1 MTNEL
6 TKDIALADGKACYD
20 AYCKRI
26 LANKSILTWI
36 LKFTVSEFAEMT
48 FSQIRNCIDG
58 DPEISSERIEPGYTN
73 SRITGEMNE
82 DKIPDE
88 GAVFFDIRFSVRIGE
103 IHRQI
108 KLIINIEAQ
117 KDFYPGYDIVTRGIF
132 YGSRLISSQLGTE
145 FSYSHYDDIKKVYS
159 IWICMN
165 APATIG
171 NAISKYSIK
180 KTDYVSGIPDR
191 VKGYDKLSVII
202 ICLNETSENQSQL
215 TAMLN
220 TLLSS
225 RLPVKEKIQNLENKF
240 QIKVNND
247 LGKELNQMCNLSDLV
262 EERGMEKGK
271 SLMIITMIQKKC
283 QKNKTLE
290 ETAAEL
296 EENAD
301 EIRDIYRLVRKY
313 PEESSESIFRR
324 WRGEN

>member
-103 IHRQI
+103 IRRQI

-165 APATIG
+165 APAAIG

-313 PEESSESIFRR
+313 PGESSESILRR

>member
-26 LANKSILTWI
+26 LANKPILTWI

-103 IHRQI
+103 IRRQI

-145 FSYSHYDDIKKVYS
+145 FSCSHYDDIKKVYS

-165 APATIG
+165 APAAIG

-301 EIRDIYRLVRKY
+301 EIRDIYWLVRKY

>member
-6 TKDIALADGKACYD
+6 TKDIALANGKACYD

-58 DPEISSERIEPGYTN
+58 DPEISSERIEPRYTN
-73 SRITGEMNE
+73 NRITGEMNE

-108 KLIINIEAQ
+108 KLIITIEAQ

-159 IWICMN
+159 IWICIN
-165 APATIG
+165 APAAIG

>member
-73 SRITGEMNE
+73 RRITGEMNE

-103 IHRQI
+103 IRRQI

-145 FSYSHYDDIKKVYS
+145 FPHSHYDDIKKVYS

-165 APATIG
+165 APAAIG

>member
-103 IHRQI
+103 IRRQI

-313 PEESSESIFRR
+313 PGESSESILRR

>member
-1 MTNEL
+1 
-6 TKDIALADGKACYD
+6 
-20 AYCKRI
+20 
-26 LANKSILTWI
+26 
-36 LKFTVSEFAEMT
+36 
-48 FSQIRNCIDG
+48 
-58 DPEISSERIEPGYTN
+58 
-73 SRITGEMNE
+73 
-82 DKIPDE
+82 
-88 GAVFFDIRFSVRIGE
+88 
-103 IHRQI
+103 
-108 KLIINIEAQ
+108 
-117 KDFYPGYDIVTRGIF
+117 
-132 YGSRLISSQLGTE
+132 
-145 FSYSHYDDIKKVYS
+145 
-159 IWICMN
+159 MN

-171 NAISKYSIK
+171 NAISKYSIQ

-313 PEESSESIFRR
+313 PGESSESILRR

>member
-103 IHRQI
+103 IRRQI

-283 QKNKTLE
+283 QKNKTFE

>member
-1 MTNEL
+1 M
-6 TKDIALADGKACYD
+6 
-20 AYCKRI
+20 
-26 LANKSILTWI
+26 
-36 LKFTVSEFAEMT
+36 SEFAEMT

-103 IHRQI
+103 IRRQI

-165 APATIG
+165 APAAIG

>member
-1 MTNEL
+1 
-6 TKDIALADGKACYD
+6 
-20 AYCKRI
+20 
-26 LANKSILTWI
+26 
-36 LKFTVSEFAEMT
+36 MT

-271 SLMIITMIQKKC
+271 SLMIITMIKKKC

-313 PEESSESIFRR
+313 PGESSESILRR

>member
-20 AYCKRI
+20 AYYKRI

-48 FSQIRNCIDG
+48 FSQIRNCIDA

-73 SRITGEMNE
+73 SRI
-82 DKIPDE
+82 
-88 GAVFFDIRFSVRIGE
+88 
-103 IHRQI
+103 
-108 KLIINIEAQ
+108 
-117 KDFYPGYDIVTRGIF
+117 
-132 YGSRLISSQLGTE
+132 
-145 FSYSHYDDIKKVYS
+145 
-159 IWICMN
+159 
-165 APATIG
+165 
-171 NAISKYSIK
+171 
-180 KTDYVSGIPDR
+180 TDYVSGIPDR

-301 EIRDIYRLVRKY
+301 EIRDIYWLVRKY

>member
-103 IHRQI
+103 IRRQI

-145 FSYSHYDDIKKVYS
+145 FSHSHYDDIKKVYS

-165 APATIG
+165 APAAIG

>member
-58 DPEISSERIEPGYTN
+58 DPEISSERIEPGY
-73 SRITGEMNE
+73 
-82 DKIPDE
+82 
-88 GAVFFDIRFSVRIGE
+88 
-103 IHRQI
+103 
-108 KLIINIEAQ
+108 
-117 KDFYPGYDIVTRGIF
+117 DIVTRGIF

-145 FSYSHYDDIKKVYS
+145 FSHSHYDDIKKVYS

>member
-1 MTNEL
+1 
-6 TKDIALADGKACYD
+6 
-20 AYCKRI
+20 
-26 LANKSILTWI
+26 
-36 LKFTVSEFAEMT
+36 
-48 FSQIRNCIDG
+48 
-58 DPEISSERIEPGYTN
+58 
-73 SRITGEMNE
+73 MNE

-103 IHRQI
+103 IRRQI

-165 APATIG
+165 APAAIG

>member
-103 IHRQI
+103 IRRQI

>member
-103 IHRQI
+103 IRRQI

-165 APATIG
+165 APAAIG

-313 PEESSESIFRR
+313 PVS
-324 WRGEN
+324 GHD

>member
-103 IHRQI
+103 IRRQI

-165 APATIG
+165 APAAIG

>member
-6 TKDIALADGKACYD
+6 TKDIALANGKARYD

>member
-6 TKDIALADGKACYD
+6 TKDIALADRKACYD
-20 AYCKRI
+20 TYCKRI